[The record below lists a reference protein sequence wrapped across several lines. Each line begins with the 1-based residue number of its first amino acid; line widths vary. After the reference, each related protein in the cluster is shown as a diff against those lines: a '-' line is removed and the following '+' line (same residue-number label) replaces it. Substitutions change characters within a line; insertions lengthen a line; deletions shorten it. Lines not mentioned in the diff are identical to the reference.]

1 MADESPSD
9 HGLRSP
15 PELSEIPAAGRRS
28 LIRRDHQHF
37 RKHSDPMKRSWHLV
51 LASALVAGALT
62 PVVAVGSAVADDG
75 EITAAVLANRDVVLT
90 GDAVVRVPPGTHTYT
105 GVISGEGA
113 LRVSGTGTLVL
124 AKDSTFTLPH
134 SRQHQSVRIPGGNHP
149 YVVVG
154 NPDEPAITV
163 DAGATLQYGT
173 GGTTGLIGSF
183 PYNTPGYQQNQDNIR
198 VDGTLR
204 LSLTRLFDLGVI
216 SGSGLVSQPRNM
228 WGTLQICGTNPFS
241 GVFDNG
247 TGANFASTTCAADLP
262 NARSVVNRGS
272 WIIDTPLNHT
282 VVQRQNFYSHEY
294 GNDVNVHSRPG
305 SKVILT
311 GVYSWSDSGDGTVP
325 SLSDPGLNWRPVAH
339 NLNKRGTNIEGADV
353 QWGDGTTQRIFMPG
367 TAQTVYINMHAR
379 RQRSRLTFDYD
390 GPVTLGAPIGGGMY
404 HDTLGAPGAGDVVIA
419 GTRGND
425 VTFAAAQYYDG
436 STTVAK
442 GATLHLGSGTSGG
455 DGGLHTGGALDKVID
470 NGSLVIRNVTT
481 PTTLP
486 AVTGTGSVTQ
496 RGAAAATVTRAT
508 YTGDTT
514 VAKGSLIVSGT
525 SLRTSSTVALTGS
538 SAVLDLGRAH
548 DTTLRRLRVVT
559 GAKILLPPNSPEL
572 TVGST
577 TATVSGTGLAIDGAR
592 FSVSRTAARTVLTAL
607 TSTWP
612 AHPSPTATG
621 PTPAASQARPARTGQ
636 AVTPRAAA
644 RGAVADTGSSSGAPW
659 AITWAAAVVLA
670 AAAVFVFLRSRL
682 RPRRAP
688 RHSR

>member
-1 MADESPSD
+1 M
-9 HGLRSP
+9 
-15 PELSEIPAAGRRS
+15 
-28 LIRRDHQHF
+28 
-37 RKHSDPMKRSWHLV
+37 
-51 LASALVAGALT
+51 
-62 PVVAVGSAVADDG
+62 VAVGSAVAADG
-75 EITAAVLANRDVVLT
+75 DITSAVLANRDVVLT
-90 GDAVVRVPPGTHTYT
+90 GDAVVRVPRGTHTYT

-134 SRQHQSVRIPGGNHP
+134 SRQHQRVRIPGGNHP
-149 YVVVG
+149 YVVVDS
-154 NPDEPAITV
+154 PDEPAVTV

-204 LSLTRLFDLGVI
+204 LSLTRLFNLGII
-216 SGSGLVSQPRNM
+216 SGSGLVTQPRNM

-247 TGANFASTTCAADLP
+247 TGVNFASTTCAAGLP

-272 WIIDTPLNHT
+272 WIIDTPLYHT

-311 GVYSWSDSGDGTVP
+311 GVYSWSDSGDGAAP

-353 QWGDGTTQRIFMPG
+353 QWGDGTTHRIFMPG
-367 TAQTVYINMHAR
+367 TAQTVYINLHAR
-379 RQRSRLTFDYD
+379 RQRSRLTFDYN

-419 GTRGND
+419 GTSGND

-436 STTVAK
+436 STTIDK
-442 GATLHLGSGTSGG
+442 KATLRLGSGTAGG
-455 DGGLHTGGALDKVID
+455 DGSLHTGGALDKVID
-470 NGSLVIRNVTT
+470 NGSLVLRNTGT

-496 RGAAAATVTRAT
+496 SGAAATTL
-508 YTGDTT
+508 TGAAHTGATT

-525 SLRTSSTVALTGS
+525 SLRTSSAVALTGS
-538 SAVLDLGRAH
+538 SAVLDLSKAR
-548 DTTLRRLRVVT
+548 DTTLRRLHVVT
-559 GAKILLPPNSPEL
+559 GAKILLPRNSPEL

-577 TATVSGTGLAIDGAR
+577 TAKASGTGLVIGGAR
-592 FSVSRTAARTVLTAL
+592 FSVSRAGAHTVLTAL
-607 TSTWP
+607 PSTTT
-612 AHPSPTATG
+612 AHPSS
-621 PTPAASQARPARTGQ
+621 AASKPAPSPARTD
-636 AVTPRAAA
+636 RAATPL
-644 RGAVADTGSSSGAPW
+644 GSSTGTTADTGSNVGALW
-659 AITWAAAVVLA
+659 AGTGLAGGVLA
-670 AAAVFVFLRSRL
+670 GVAAVFVFVRGRSR
-682 RPRRAP
+682 PRTSP

>member
-1 MADESPSD
+1 MN
-9 HGLRSP
+9 
-15 PELSEIPAAGRRS
+15 
-28 LIRRDHQHF
+28 
-37 RKHSDPMKRSWHLV
+37 RSWHLV
-51 LASALVAGALT
+51 LASALLAGAVT
-62 PVVAVGSAVADDG
+62 PVVAVGSAVAADG
-75 EITAAVLANRDVVLT
+75 DITSAVLANRDVVLT
-90 GDAVVRVPPGTHTYT
+90 GDAVVRVPQGTHTYT

-134 SRQHQSVRIPGGNHP
+134 SRQHQRVQIPGGNHP

-154 NPDEPAITV
+154 SPDEPAVTV

-204 LSLTRLFDLGVI
+204 LSLTRLFNLGVI
-216 SGSGLVSQPRNM
+216 SGSGLVTQPRNM

-241 GVFDNG
+241 GIFDNG
-247 TGANFASTTCAADLP
+247 TGVNFASTTCAADLP

-272 WIIDTPLNHT
+272 WIIDTPLYHT
-282 VVQRQNFYSHEY
+282 VVERQNFYSHEY

-311 GVYSWSDSGDGTVP
+311 GVYSWSDSGDGAAP

-353 QWGDGTTQRIFMPG
+353 QWGDGTTHRIFMPG
-367 TAQTVYINMHAR
+367 TAQTVYINLHAR
-379 RQRSRLTFDYD
+379 RQRSRLTFDYN

-419 GTRGND
+419 GTSGND

-436 STTVAK
+436 STTIDRK
-442 GATLHLGSGTSGG
+442 ATLRLGSGTTGG
-455 DGGLHTGGALDKVID
+455 DGRLHTGGALDKVID
-470 NGSLVIRNVTT
+470 NGSLVIRNTRT
-481 PTTLP
+481 PVSLP
-486 AVTGTGSVTQ
+486 AVTGAGSVTQ
-496 RGAAAATVTRAT
+496 NGAAATTVTSAA
-508 YTGDTT
+508 YTGATT

-525 SLRTSSTVALTGS
+525 SLRTSSAVALTSS
-538 SAVLDLGRAH
+538 SAVLDLSKAR
-548 DTTLRRLRVVT
+548 DTTLRRLRVVA
-559 GAKILLPPNSPEL
+559 GAKILLPRNSPEM

-577 TATVSGTGLAIDGAR
+577 TATVSGKGLAVGGMR
-592 FSVSRTAARTVLTAL
+592 FSVSRAGAHTVLTAL
-607 TSTWP
+607 PSTKT
-612 AHPSPTATG
+612 AHPSS
-621 PTPAASQARPARTGQ
+621 AASAPAPSPARTG
-636 AVTPRAAA
+636 RAATPL
-644 RGAVADTGSSSGAPW
+644 GASTGTMADTGNNLGSLWGVTGLAG
-659 AITWAAAVVLA
+659 VVLA
-670 AAAVFVFLRSRL
+670 GVAAVFVFVRVRSR
-682 RPRRAP
+682 PRTSP

>member
-1 MADESPSD
+1 
-9 HGLRSP
+9 
-15 PELSEIPAAGRRS
+15 
-28 LIRRDHQHF
+28 
-37 RKHSDPMKRSWHLV
+37 MKRSWHLV
-51 LASALVAGALT
+51 LASALVAGAVT
-62 PVVAVGSAVADDG
+62 PVVAVGSAVAADG
-75 EITAAVLANRDVVLT
+75 DITSAVLANRDVVLT
-90 GDAVVRVPPGTHTYT
+90 GDAVVRVPQGTHTYT

-124 AKDSTFTLPH
+124 AKDSTFTLPL
-134 SRQHQSVRIPGGNHP
+134 SRQHQRVRIPGGNHP

-154 NPDEPAITV
+154 SPDEPAVTV

-216 SGSGLVSQPRNM
+216 SGSGLVTQPRNM

-241 GVFDNG
+241 GIFDNG
-247 TGANFASTTCAADLP
+247 TGVNFASTTCAAELP
-262 NARSVVNRGS
+262 NARAVVNRGS

-311 GVYSWSDSGDGTVP
+311 GVYSWSDSGDGVTP

-339 NLNKRGTNIEGADV
+339 KLNKRGTNIEGADV
-353 QWGDGTTQRIFMPG
+353 QWGDGTTHQIFMPG
-367 TAQTVYINMHAR
+367 TAQTVYINLHAR
-379 RQRSRLTFDYD
+379 RQRSRLTFDYN

-404 HDTLGAPGAGDVVIA
+404 HDTLSAPGAGDVVIA
-419 GTRGND
+419 GTSGND

-436 STTVAK
+436 STTIERN
-442 GATLHLGSGTSGG
+442 ATLRLGSGTADG
-455 DGGLHTGGALDKVID
+455 DGSLHTGGALDRVID
-470 NGSLVIRNVTT
+470 NGSLVLRNTGT
-481 PTTLP
+481 PTVLP
-486 AVTGTGSVTQ
+486 AVTGAGSVTQ
-496 RGAAAATVTRAT
+496 SGAAATTVTSAA
-508 YTGDTT
+508 YNGATT

-525 SLRTSSTVALTGS
+525 SLRTSSAVALTGS
-538 SAVLDLGRAH
+538 SAVLDLSKAR

-559 GAKILLPPNSPEL
+559 GAKILLPRNSPEL

-577 TATVSGTGLAIDGAR
+577 TATVSGNGLAIGGER
-592 FSVSRTAARTVLTAL
+592 FSVSRGDAHTVLTAL
-607 TSTWP
+607 PSTTT
-612 AHPSPTATG
+612 AHPSSTASG
-621 PTPAASQARPARTGQ
+621 PAPSPARTG
-636 AVTPRAAA
+636 RAATPP
-644 RGAVADTGSSSGAPW
+644 GSSTGTMADTGSHFGALW
-659 AITWAAAVVLA
+659 AVTGLVGVVLA
-670 AAAVFVFLRSRL
+670 GIAAVFVFVRGRSR
-682 RPRRAP
+682 PRTSP

>member
-1 MADESPSD
+1 
-9 HGLRSP
+9 
-15 PELSEIPAAGRRS
+15 
-28 LIRRDHQHF
+28 
-37 RKHSDPMKRSWHLV
+37 MKRSWHLV
-51 LASALVAGALT
+51 LASALVAGAVT
-62 PVVAVGSAVADDG
+62 PVVAVGSAVAADG
-75 EITAAVLANRDVVLT
+75 DITSAVLANRDVVLT
-90 GDAVVRVPPGTHTYT
+90 GDAVVRVPQGTHTYT

-134 SRQHQSVRIPGGNHP
+134 SRQRQRVQVPGGNHP

-154 NPDEPAITV
+154 SPDEPAVTV

-204 LSLTRLFDLGVI
+204 LSLTRLFNLGII
-216 SGSGLVSQPRNM
+216 SGSGLVTQPRNM

-241 GVFDNG
+241 GIFDNG
-247 TGANFASTTCAADLP
+247 TGVNFASTTCAAELP

-311 GVYSWSDSGDGTVP
+311 GVYSWSDSGDGAAP
-325 SLSDPGLNWRPVAH
+325 SLSDLGLNWRPVAH
-339 NLNKRGTNIEGADV
+339 KLNKRGTNIEGADV
-353 QWGDGTTQRIFMPG
+353 QWGDGTTHRIFMPG
-367 TAQTVYINMHAR
+367 TAQTVYINLHAR
-379 RQRSRLTFDYD
+379 RQRSRLTFDYN

-419 GTRGND
+419 GTSGND

-436 STTVAK
+436 STTIDRN
-442 GATLHLGSGTSGG
+442 ATLRLGSGTAGG
-455 DGGLHTGGALDKVID
+455 DGSLHTGGALDKVID
-470 NGSLVIRNVTT
+470 NGSLVLRNTRT

-496 RGAAAATVTRAT
+496 SGAAATTVTSAA
-508 YTGDTT
+508 YTGATT

-525 SLRTSSTVALTGS
+525 SLRTSSAVALTGS
-538 SAVLDLGRAH
+538 SAVLDLSKAR

-559 GAKILLPPNSPEL
+559 GAKILLSRNSPEL

-577 TATVSGTGLAIDGAR
+577 TATVAGTGLAIGGAR
-592 FSVSRTAARTVLTAL
+592 FSVSRAGAHTVLTAL
-607 TSTWP
+607 TPTTA
-612 AHPSPTATG
+612 AHPSSAATG
-621 PTPAASQARPARTGQ
+621 PAPSPPRTG
-636 AVTPRAAA
+636 RAATTL
-644 RGAVADTGSSSGAPW
+644 GASTGTMADTGSNFGALW
-659 AITWAAAVVLA
+659 AVTGLAGVVLA
-670 AAAVFVFLRSRL
+670 GVAAVFVFVRGRSRL
-682 RPRRAP
+682 RTSP

>member
-1 MADESPSD
+1 MV
-9 HGLRSP
+9 
-15 PELSEIPAAGRRS
+15 AA
-28 LIRRDHQHF
+28 
-37 RKHSDPMKRSWHLV
+37 
-51 LASALVAGALT
+51 
-62 PVVAVGSAVADDG
+62 GSAVAADG
-75 EITAAVLANRDVVLT
+75 DITPAVLADRDVVLT

-124 AKDSTFTLPH
+124 AKDSTFTLPR
-134 SRQHQSVRIPGGNHP
+134 SRQHQRVQVPGGNHP

-154 NPDEPAITV
+154 SPDEPAVTV

-204 LSLTRLFDLGVI
+204 LSLTRLFNLGVI
-216 SGSGLVSQPRNM
+216 SGSGLVTQPRNM

-241 GVFDNG
+241 GIFDNG
-247 TGANFASTTCAADLP
+247 TGVNFASTTCAAALP
-262 NARSVVNRGS
+262 GARTVVNRGS
-272 WIIDTPLNHT
+272 WIIDTPLDHT
-282 VVQRQNFYSHEY
+282 VVERQNFYSHEY

-311 GVYSWSDSGDGTVP
+311 GVYSWSDSGDGTAP

-339 NLNKRGTNIEGADV
+339 QLNKRGTNIEGADV
-353 QWGDGTTQRIFMPG
+353 QWGDGTTHQIFMPG
-367 TAQTVYINMHAR
+367 TAQTVYINLHAR

-419 GTRGND
+419 GTSGND

-436 STTVAK
+436 STTIDRN
-442 GATLHLGSGTSGG
+442 ATLRLGSGTAGG
-455 DGGLHTGGALDKVID
+455 DGSLHTGGALDKVID
-470 NGSLVIRNVTT
+470 DGSLVVRNTRT

-486 AVTGTGSVTQ
+486 AVTGAGSLTQ
-496 RGAAAATVTRAT
+496 SGAAATTVTSAAH
-508 YTGDTT
+508 TGNTT

-525 SLRTSSTVALTGS
+525 SLRTSGRVALTGS
-538 SAVLDLGRAH
+538 SAVLDLSKAR

-559 GAKILLPPNSPEL
+559 GAKILLPWKSPEL

-577 TATVSGTGLAIDGAR
+577 TTKVSGTRLVIGGAR
-592 FSVSRTAARTVLTAL
+592 FSVSRAGAHAVLTAL
-607 TSTWP
+607 PSAAATTP
-612 AHPSPTATG
+612 APSPSRTGRAATPLGAATG
-621 PTPAASQARPARTGQ
+621 TTADTG
-636 AVTPRAAA
+636 TM
-644 RGAVADTGSSSGAPW
+644 ADTGSNVGAAW
-659 AITWAAAVVLA
+659 AVTGLAGVVLTGV
-670 AAAVFVFLRSRL
+670 AAVFAFVRVRSR
-682 RPRRAP
+682 PRTSP
-688 RHSR
+688 RHAR